1 MSITEDELRHLREA
15 CEAAPPRVDGR
26 RVSLD
31 PRTVI
36 GLIDEIERLRAGILL
51 NQATL
56 TKWAV
61 ARGGDTPSAIV
72 ASALR
77 KLIGYDG
84 PALSDEDLEIALRS
98 REVHLAKETK

>member
-1 MSITEDELRHLREA
+1 MTGDDLRHLREV

-36 GLIDEIERLRAGILL
+36 GLIDEVERLRDGIML

-56 TKWAV
+56 TKWAI

-77 KLIGYDG
+77 KLIGYEG
-84 PALSDEDLEIALRS
+84 PALSEEDLEVALRS
-98 REVHLAKETK
+98 REETIAKETK

>member
-1 MSITEDELRHLREA
+1 MTDDDLRHLRGI

-36 GLIDEIERLRAGILL
+36 GLIDEVERLRAGIMRQ
-51 NQATL
+51 QATL
-56 TKWAV
+56 TKWAI

-72 ASALR
+72 AGELR

-84 PALSDEDLEIALRS
+84 PALSKEDLEVALRS
-98 REVHLAKETK
+98 REAAIAKESK